1 MNETNNLIKDENK
14 IILVKI
20 KSKDSVTSKNEK
32 NGYDIFD
39 DKTIE
44 SLMRY
49 YKIEK
54 PDVLFEYIKKQH
66 LTKKID
72 DMPLKEKSR

>member
-1 MNETNNLIKDENK
+1 MFLKFDKTNNLIKDENK
-14 IILVKI
+14 VIPVKI
-20 KSKDSVTSKNEK
+20 KKSKDSVISKNEK
-32 NGYDIFD
+32 NSYDIFD
-39 DKTIE
+39 DKNIE

-54 PDVLFEYIKKQH
+54 PNVLFEYIKKHH

-72 DMPLKEKSR
+72 DDS

>member
-1 MNETNNLIKDENK
+1 MKDENK
-14 IILVKI
+14 IIIVKI
-20 KSKDSVTSKNEK
+20 KKSKDSVTTKNEK

-39 DKTIE
+39 DKNIE

-49 YKIEK
+49 YRLEK
-54 PDVLFEYIKKQH
+54 PDVLFEYIKKHH

-72 DMPLKEKSR
+72 DVSLKKRSS